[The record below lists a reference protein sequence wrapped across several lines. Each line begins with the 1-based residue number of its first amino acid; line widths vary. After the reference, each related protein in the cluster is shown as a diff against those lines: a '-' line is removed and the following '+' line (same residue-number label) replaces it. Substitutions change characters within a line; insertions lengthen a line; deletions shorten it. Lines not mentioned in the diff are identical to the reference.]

1 MLYYCIQEFKEAIDK
16 LKKNNSYRDIEREV
30 SRFLFIENASSDD
43 FRTGTNLNLS
53 LETPFIKKRLKGRGG
68 YRIYFLLIIKDD
80 KLFLVFIHPKT
91 GSFGSENIKHSFKAE
106 IYKKVVDCIENGN
119 YYSVTRNDHTGGLNF
134 GPSDL

>member
-68 YRIYFLLIIKDD
+68 Y
-80 KLFLVFIHPKT
+80 
-91 GSFGSENIKHSFKAE
+91 
-106 IYKKVVDCIENGN
+106 
-119 YYSVTRNDHTGGLNF
+119 
-134 GPSDL
+134 